1 MCCPAQYKPLILCEY
16 AHAMGNSVGLKEY
29 WDVIRKYPYLQG
41 GHIWDWVDQGIEQVD
56 SNGVKYCGMGDFG
69 GPEIPSGNNFCL
81 NGIVRA
87 DRSWSPAAWEVKKV
101 YQDVAFRLLDYNRGI
116 VEIFNE
122 LFFKS
127 LEHTDLKWELL
138 KDGIVVDSGMVP
150 NLKVMPQETCL
161 LELPFPK
168 LEDRS
173 AEYCVNV
180 YAIANEDYSL
190 IKKGHVLAVGTV
202 CITLFE

>member
-1 MCCPAQYKPLILCEY
+1 
-16 AHAMGNSVGLKEY
+16 MG
-29 WDVIRKYPYLQG
+29 IR
-41 GHIWDWVDQGIEQVD
+41 
-56 SNGVKYCGMGDFG
+56 GDFG
-69 GPEIPSGNNFCL
+69 GPEIPSSNNFCL

-138 KDGIVVDSGMVP
+138 KDGIVVNSGTVP

-168 LEDRS
+168 LEDRG

-180 YAIANEDYSL
+180 YAIANKDYSL
-190 IKKGHVLAVGTV
+190 IKKWVCVGCRTV
-202 CITLFE
+202 CITLFG